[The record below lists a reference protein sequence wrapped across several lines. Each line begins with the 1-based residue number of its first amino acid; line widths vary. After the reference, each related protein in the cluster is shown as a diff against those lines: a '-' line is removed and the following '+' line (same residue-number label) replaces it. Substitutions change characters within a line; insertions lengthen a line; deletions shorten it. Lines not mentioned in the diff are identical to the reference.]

1 MQVNRNFQLK
11 AKMHIKTDEDATFI
25 EEMKDW
31 FYSFTSDIESEME
44 EKDSI
49 DKLKMVLNFEKN
61 RGNISKGLL
70 GWTWEFLTTKFEHRL
85 PYISLRNYLY
95 RFVGFVADNC
105 FTESENSAIARDP
118 FGPKPL
124 YRLHVS
130 CDTLIQHINERFRV
144 LISDA
149 YR

>member
-1 MQVNRNFQLK
+1 
-11 AKMHIKTDEDATFI
+11 
-25 EEMKDW
+25 
-31 FYSFTSDIESEME
+31 ME
-44 EKDSI
+44 EKDSMQ
-49 DKLKMVLNFEKN
+49 KLKKVLDFEKN
-61 RGNISKGLL
+61 AGKISKGLI

-85 PYISLRNYLY
+85 PYLSLQNYLY
-95 RFVGFVADNC
+95 TLQGSVADNC
-105 FTESENSAIARDP
+105 FTESENSAISRDP

-149 YR
+149 HR

>member
-61 RGNISKGLL
+61 RGKISKGLL

-85 PYISLRNYLY
+85 P
-95 RFVGFVADNC
+95 
-105 FTESENSAIARDP
+105 
-118 FGPKPL
+118 
-124 YRLHVS
+124 
-130 CDTLIQHINERFRV
+130 
-144 LISDA
+144 
-149 YR
+149 